1 VPPSEYLPEVFG
13 ESGQFER
20 FDEAN
25 HVLGLIMRHWN
36 SIAATLES
44 GDVHLPIL
52 FEDSNGTC
60 RGNDWARGF
69 MRGVEMRRGSWADLI
84 TNDEHGGAMIPVLM
98 LYHEHDENPELRPGQ
113 IAPERREE
121 IIVQMAAGLV
131 KAYRY
136 FRKRSQPGPGIYAV
150 GPSRPAARV
159 GRNDHCPC
167 GSGKKYKRC
176 CGSATIH

>member
-1 VPPSEYLPEVFG
+1 LPV
-13 ESGQFER
+13 
-20 FDEAN
+20 
-25 HVLGLIMRHWN
+25 
-36 SIAATLES
+36 
-44 GDVHLPIL
+44 L

-131 KAYRY
+131 KHTVTSGNAASLVRV
-136 FRKRSQPGPGIYAV
+136 FTQLDRAALLPECEEMII
-150 GPSRPAARV
+150 ARV
-159 GRNDHCPC
+159 GPGRSTNVAAAAQPYIEDVIL
-167 GSGKKYKRC
+167 R
-176 CGSATIH
+176 